1 MQNLNKKEY
10 YKPEVSELSSAL
22 TETGKPKVAAAE
34 QTMTVNGQPSTMG
47 PS

>member
-1 MQNLNKKEY
+1 MKNLNKKEY

-22 TETGKPKVAAAE
+22 TETGKPKFSTAE
-34 QTMTVNGQPSTMG
+34 QTMTLNGAPSTMG

>member
-22 TETGKPKVAAAE
+22 TETGKLKSAAVE
-34 QTMTVNGQPSTMG
+34 QTMDLNGQPSTMG

>member
-22 TETGKPKVAAAE
+22 TETGKPKFGSTE
-34 QTMTVNGQPSTMG
+34 QTMDLNGQPSTMG